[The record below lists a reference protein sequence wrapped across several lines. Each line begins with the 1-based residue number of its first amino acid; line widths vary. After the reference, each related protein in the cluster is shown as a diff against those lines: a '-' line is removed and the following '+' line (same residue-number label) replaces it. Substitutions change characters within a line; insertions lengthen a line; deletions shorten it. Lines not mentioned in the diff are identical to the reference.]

1 MNMKHPYIKYAQA
14 LLIEENN
21 LESIEDITHNHIKQE
36 LAKGLDTFSLKPIK
50 DFVGK
55 EKVKYSFVSEKNDAK
70 HFIYLSPNIISTE
83 MKASNIYK
91 FLRKD
96 IDEDLQKSCKV
107 SQSAMPIVGEY
118 CTFSNKGIVGRGKPT
133 STIYKECLAA
143 ITTATTLKPCLQ
155 SGKENVCI
163 IPDLEVENLIDFI
176 KLFKRISLVN
186 SESDLMEGV
195 VVKTS
200 KREKGKDI
208 YIPKRPK
215 IFRGNFPNAPR
226 SPALCSVALLGTIG
240 EMVKIAIPLCWQS
253 ELLNAWRI
261 LISIL

>member
-36 LAKGLDTFSLKPIK
+36 WAKGLDTFSLKPIK

-107 SQSAMPIVGEY
+107 SQSA
-118 CTFSNKGIVGRGKPT
+118 
-133 STIYKECLAA
+133 
-143 ITTATTLKPCLQ
+143 
-155 SGKENVCI
+155 
-163 IPDLEVENLIDFI
+163 
-176 KLFKRISLVN
+176 
-186 SESDLMEGV
+186 
-195 VVKTS
+195 
-200 KREKGKDI
+200 
-208 YIPKRPK
+208 
-215 IFRGNFPNAPR
+215 
-226 SPALCSVALLGTIG
+226 
-240 EMVKIAIPLCWQS
+240 
-253 ELLNAWRI
+253 
-261 LISIL
+261 